1 LSIKWSK
8 VYKGK
13 SNHFSP

>member
-1 LSIKWSK
+1 LL

-13 SNHFSP
+13 SKNW